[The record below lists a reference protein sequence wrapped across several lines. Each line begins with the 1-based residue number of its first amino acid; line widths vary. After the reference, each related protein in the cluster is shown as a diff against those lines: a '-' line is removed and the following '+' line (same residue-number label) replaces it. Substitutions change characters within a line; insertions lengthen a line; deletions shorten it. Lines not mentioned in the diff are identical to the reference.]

1 MSQLYQALKD
11 FTEGLA
17 TPNFVRYEDDE
28 DILRITRV
36 NEKNLGKSL
45 VYLTFDTEDYV
56 ELFAR
61 NSDETNNGYLIKI
74 AFHGGYYGGYVF
86 VDDYSMDYDWD
97 EGYLLQYFNDE
108 NLDRVKQIVKIL
120 RPSLSVE
127 DLRNNGS
134 DKVIEICK
142 WLKNEFSNEMQSIIY
157 DYASEYDEALVKGLR
172 DYVTSKLCNSLI
184 PANIF
189 EKKCAN
195 LYMTTVSIILNT
207 WDKSGEDKDA
217 KLSDMLKT
225 TIDQLGLQ
233 FDEDLYEDYYAYFD
247 SKNYDD
253 EGFNRSV
260 TWNLDK
266 IMEKIE
272 DSDNIDSYRKNSE
285 VLEKLSKLKY
295 GDFNKWYEFP
305 PQKTFGE
312 KTPNKFIIQDVDD
325 GKILI
330 TYTDYERNEFNK
342 TVKIDYETFLNFL
355 YHPELF

>member
-11 FTEGLA
+11 FTEDLVTA
-17 TPNFVRYEDDE
+17 NFVRYEDDE

-45 VYLTFDTEDYV
+45 VYLTFDTNDYV
-56 ELFAR
+56 DLFTR
-61 NSDETNNGYLIKI
+61 NSNENNNGYLIRV
-74 AFHGGYYGGYVF
+74 AFQGAYYGGNVF

-97 EGYLLQYFNDE
+97 EGYLLHYFNDE

-127 DLRNNGS
+127 NLTEHN
-134 DKVIEICK
+134 DKIIEICK
-142 WLKNEFSNEMQSIIY
+142 WLKNNFSNEIDSIIY
-157 DYASEYDEALVKGLR
+157 DYSSEYDEALVKGLR
-172 DYVTSKLCNSLI
+172 QYVTSKLCNALL
-184 PANIF
+184 PLNIF
-189 EKKCAN
+189 EKKCTN
-195 LYMTTVSIILNT
+195 LYMTTVAILLNT

-225 TIDQLGLQ
+225 SIEQLGIE
-233 FDEDLYEDYYAYFD
+233 FDEDLYEDYYSYFD
-247 SKNYDD
+247 NQNYDD
-253 EGFNRSV
+253 ESFNRSV

-285 VLEKLSKLKY
+285 VLEKLSNLKY
-295 GDFNKWYEFP
+295 GDIGKWYEFP

-312 KTPNKFIIQDVDD
+312 KTPNKFIIQGVDD

-330 TYTDYERNEFNK
+330 TYTDYEKNQFNQ
-342 TVKIDYETFLNFL
+342 TVKIDYDTFLNFL

>member
-11 FTEGLA
+11 FTEDLVTA
-17 TPNFVRYEDDE
+17 NFVRYEDDE
-28 DILRITRV
+28 DILRITRI

-56 ELFAR
+56 DLFAR
-61 NSDETNNGYLIKI
+61 NNDETNNGYLIKV
-74 AFHGGYYGGYVF
+74 AFHGAYYGGNVF

-97 EGYLLQYFNDE
+97 EGYLLHYFNDE

-127 DLRNNGS
+127 NLREQN

-142 WLKNEFSNEMQSIIY
+142 WLKNEFSNEIDSIIY
-157 DYASEYDEALVKGLR
+157 DYSSEYDEALVKGLR
-172 DYVTSKLCNSLI
+172 QYVTSKLCNALL
-184 PANIF
+184 PLNIF
-189 EKKCAN
+189 EKKCTN
-195 LYMTTVSIILNT
+195 LYMTTVAILLNT
-207 WDKSGEDKDA
+207 WDKSSEDKDA

-225 TIDQLGLQ
+225 SIDQLGIQ

-247 SKNYDD
+247 SQNYDD

-272 DSDNIDSYRKNSE
+272 NSDNIDSYRKNSE
-285 VLEKLSKLKY
+285 ILEKLSKLKY
-295 GDFNKWYEFP
+295 SEFNKWYEFP
-305 PQKTFGE
+305 SQKTFGE

-330 TYTDYERNEFNK
+330 TYSNHSKNEFNQ
-342 TVKIDYETFLNFL
+342 TVKIDYDTFLNFL

>member
-17 TPNFVRYEDDE
+17 TANFVRYEDDE
-28 DILRITRV
+28 GILRITRV

-45 VYLTFDTEDYV
+45 VYLTFDTDDYV
-56 ELFAR
+56 DLFAR
-61 NSDETNNGYLIKI
+61 NSDETNNGYLIRV
-74 AFHGGYYGGYVF
+74 AFQGGYYGGNVF

-97 EGYLLQYFNDE
+97 EGYLLHYFNNE

-127 DLRNNGS
+127 NLTEHNDN
-134 DKVIEICK
+134 VIEICK
-142 WLKNEFSNEMQSIIY
+142 WLKNEFSNEIDSIIY
-157 DYASEYDEALVKGLR
+157 DYSSEYDEALVKGLR
-172 DYVTSKLCNSLI
+172 QYVTNKLCNALL
-184 PANIF
+184 PLNIF
-189 EKKCAN
+189 EKKCTN
-195 LYMTTVSIILNT
+195 LYMTTVAILLNT

-225 TIDQLGLQ
+225 SIDQLGIQ

-247 SKNYDD
+247 NQNYDD

-272 DSDNIDSYRKNSE
+272 DSDNFDSYRKNSD
-285 VLEKLSKLKY
+285 LREKLSKLKY
-295 GDFNKWYEFP
+295 GDEGKWYEFP

-330 TYTDYERNEFNK
+330 TYTDYEKNQFNQ
-342 TVKIDYETFLNFL
+342 TIKIDYETFLNFL

>member
-11 FTEGLA
+11 FTEDLVTA
-17 TPNFVRYEDDE
+17 NFVRYEDDE
-28 DILRITRV
+28 DILRITRI

-45 VYLTFDTEDYV
+45 VYLTFDTDDYV
-56 ELFAR
+56 DLFTR
-61 NSDETNNGYLIKI
+61 NNDETNNGYLIRV
-74 AFHGGYYGGYVF
+74 AFQGGYYGDNVF

-97 EGYLLQYFNDE
+97 EGYLLHYFNNE

-120 RPSLSVE
+120 RPSLSVDNLTE
-127 DLRNNGS
+127 HN

-142 WLKNEFSNEMQSIIY
+142 WLKNEFSHEIDSIIY
-157 DYASEYDEALVKGLR
+157 DYSSEYDEALVKGLR
-172 DYVTSKLCNSLI
+172 QYVTNKLCNALL
-184 PANIF
+184 PLNIF
-189 EKKCAN
+189 EKKCTN
-195 LYMTTVSIILNT
+195 LYMTTVAILLNT

-225 TIDQLGLQ
+225 SIDQLGIQ
-233 FDEDLYEDYYAYFD
+233 FDEDLYEDYYVYFD
-247 SKNYDD
+247 NQNYDD

-272 DSDNIDSYRKNSE
+272 NSDNIDSYRKNSD
-285 VLEKLSKLKY
+285 LREKLSKLKY
-295 GDFNKWYEFP
+295 GDEGKWYEFP

-330 TYTDYERNEFNK
+330 TYSNHSKNEFNQ
-342 TVKIDYETFLNFL
+342 TVKIDYDTFLNFL

>member
-11 FTEGLA
+11 FTEGLVTA
-17 TPNFVRYEDDE
+17 NFVRYEDDE

-56 ELFAR
+56 DLFSR
-61 NSDETNNGYLIKI
+61 NTDENNNGYLIKI
-74 AFHGGYYGGYVF
+74 AFHGGYYGGNVF

-97 EGYLLQYFNDE
+97 EGYLLNYFNDE
-108 NLDRVKQIVKIL
+108 NLDKIKEIVKIL

-127 DLRNNGS
+127 DLRNHN

-142 WLKNEFSNEMQSIIY
+142 WIKNEFSDEIGTIIY
-157 DYASEYDEALVKGLR
+157 DYTSEYDEALVKGLR
-172 DYVTSKLCNSLI
+172 DYVTSKLCNALI

-233 FDEDLYEDYYAYFD
+233 FDEDLYEDYYAFFD

-266 IMEKIE
+266 IITKIE
-272 DSDNIDSYRKNSE
+272 DNDNIDSYRKNSD
-285 VLEKLSKLKY
+285 LREKLSRLKY
-295 GDFNKWYEFP
+295 GDEGKWYEFP

>member
-11 FTEGLA
+11 FTEDLVTA
-17 TPNFVRYEDDE
+17 NFVRYEDDE
-28 DILRITRV
+28 DILRITRI

-45 VYLTFDTEDYV
+45 VYLTFDTDDYV
-56 ELFAR
+56 DLFSR
-61 NSDETNNGYLIKI
+61 HGDESNNSYLIRV
-74 AFHGGYYGGYVF
+74 AFQGGYYGGNVF

-97 EGYLLQYFNDE
+97 EGYLLHYFNNE

-127 DLRNNGS
+127 NLTEHN

-142 WLKNEFSNEMQSIIY
+142 WLKNEFSNEIDSIIY
-157 DYASEYDEALVKGLR
+157 DYSSEYDEALVKGLR
-172 DYVTSKLCNSLI
+172 QYVTNKLCNALL
-184 PANIF
+184 PLNIF
-189 EKKCAN
+189 EKKCTN
-195 LYMTTVSIILNT
+195 LYMTTVAILLNT

-225 TIDQLGLQ
+225 SIDILGIQ

-247 SKNYDD
+247 SQNYDD

-272 DSDNIDSYRKNSE
+272 NSDNIDSYRKNSE

-295 GDFNKWYEFP
+295 GEFNKWYEFP

-330 TYTDYERNEFNK
+330 TYTDYEKNQFNQ
-342 TVKIDYETFLNFL
+342 TIKIDYETFLNFL

>member
-11 FTEGLA
+11 FTEDLVTA
-17 TPNFVRYEDDE
+17 NFVRYEDDE
-28 DILRITRV
+28 DILRITRI

-45 VYLTFDTEDYV
+45 VYLTFDTDDYV
-56 ELFAR
+56 DLFSR
-61 NSDETNNGYLIKI
+61 HGDESNNSYLIRV
-74 AFHGGYYGGYVF
+74 AFQGGYYGGNVF

-97 EGYLLQYFNDE
+97 EGYLLHYFNNE

-127 DLRNNGS
+127 NLTEHN

-142 WLKNEFSNEMQSIIY
+142 WLKNEFSNEIDSIIY
-157 DYASEYDEALVKGLR
+157 DYSSEYDEALVKGLR
-172 DYVTSKLCNSLI
+172 QYVTNKLCNALL
-184 PANIF
+184 PLNIF
-189 EKKCAN
+189 EKKCTN
-195 LYMTTVSIILNT
+195 LYMTTVAILLNT

-225 TIDQLGLQ
+225 SIDQLGIQ

-247 SKNYDD
+247 NQNYDD

-285 VLEKLSKLKY
+285 ILEKLSKLKY
-295 GDFNKWYEFP
+295 GEFNKWYEFP

-312 KTPNKFIIQDVDD
+312 KTPDKFIIQDVDD

-342 TVKIDYETFLNFL
+342 NVKIDYDTFLNFL

>member
-11 FTEGLA
+11 FTEGLVTA
-17 TPNFVRYEDDE
+17 NFVRYEDDE

-56 ELFAR
+56 KLFSR
-61 NSDETNNGYLIKI
+61 NSDENNNAYLIKV
-74 AFHGGYYGGYVF
+74 AFQGSYYGGNIF
-86 VDDYSMDYDWD
+86 VDEYSMDYDWD
-97 EGYLLQYFNDE
+97 EGYLLNYFNDE
-108 NLDRVKQIVKIL
+108 NLDKIKEIVKIL

-127 DLRNNGS
+127 DLRNHN
-134 DKVIEICK
+134 DKVMEICK
-142 WLKNEFSNEMQSIIY
+142 WLKDEFSDEISSIVY
-157 DYASEYDEALVKGLR
+157 DYTTEYDEALVKGLR
-172 DYVTSKLCNSLI
+172 NYITSKLCNALI
-184 PANIF
+184 PVNIF

-207 WDKSGEDKDA
+207 WDKSGEDKDG
-217 KLSDMLKT
+217 KLSDMIKT
-225 TIDQLGLQ
+225 TIDQLGLE
-233 FDEDLYEDYYAYFD
+233 FDEDLYEDYYSYFD
-247 SKNYDD
+247 SKNFDD

-260 TWNLDK
+260 GWNLDK
-266 IMEKIE
+266 IITKIE
-272 DSDNIDSYRKNSE
+272 DSDNFDSYRKNSD
-285 VLEKLSKLKY
+285 LREKLSKLKY
-295 GDFNKWYEFP
+295 GDFNEWYEFP

-312 KTPNKFIIQDVDD
+312 KTPNKFIIKDVDD